1 VVTSACRSLLRR
13 TGARVPRPLRDA
25 RALPARLRE
34 AGVTAREAEVLALVG
49 EGLSNAE
56 IAARLVL
63 SERTVE
69 HHIGWLRRKLG
80 VESRSQMVAYVA
92 RSRE

>member
-1 VVTSACRSLLRR
+1 
-13 TGARVPRPLRDA
+13 
-25 RALPARLRE
+25 LPAGLRE

-49 EGLSNAE
+49 TGLSNSE

-69 HHIGWLRRKLG
+69 HHVGWLRRKLG
-80 VESRSQMVAYVA
+80 IGTRAQMVAHVA
-92 RSRE
+92 AEQTGGRG